1 MSHSLKTLAASDITL
16 GEHVC
21 DEIVTKHSH
30 DWIAI
35 VIDQGGDDEAVIAYT
50 HHTNAH
56 LFTTKEPPM
65 PTTSDLVVVLNDD
78 STFTSLEGCTTA
90 QVALDENGDLPED
103 WANAS
108 LPLAPINDETTL
120 LSYMRIFF
128 PNLQLEEDSSG
139 QLLIYTD
146 IYPNGRPPD

>member
-1 MSHSLKTLAASDITL
+1 
-16 GEHVC
+16 
-21 DEIVTKHSH
+21 
-30 DWIAI
+30 
-35 VIDQGGDDEAVIAYT
+35 
-50 HHTNAH
+50 
-56 LFTTKEPPM
+56 M